1 MNYICKEFLKKN
13 RYNILIMQINE
24 VVKAMHEYITNGK
37 ILEQSQCARKIV
49 EKNGFEYILA
59 INGMECDSL

>member
-1 MNYICKEFLKKN
+1 MNYRCKEFLKKN

-24 VVKAMHEYITNGK
+24 VVKALHEYITNGK

-49 EKNGFEYILA
+49 EKKWF
-59 INGMECDSL
+59 

>member
-1 MNYICKEFLKKN
+1 MNYGCKEFLKKN
-13 RYNILIMQINE
+13 HYNILIMQIKE

-49 EKNGFEYILA
+49 EKKWF
-59 INGMECDSL
+59 

>member
-1 MNYICKEFLKKN
+1 MNYGCKEFLKKN
-13 RYNILIMQINE
+13 HYNILIMQIKE

-49 EKNGFEYILA
+49 EKKMVLNIF
-59 INGMECDSL
+59 

>member
-49 EKNGFEYILA
+49 EKKMVLNIF
-59 INGMECDSL
+59 